1 VARVGPGVVAP
12 TWLPP
17 GHNRGVD
24 DTLLLAAR
32 ALVLADLLAR
42 DRAVADAVDALED
55 ACANR
60 GWWAEQWPEGEEYVA
75 GLVAQDVQDAL
86 LGSVGRWPICLTCD
100 PEVPEHALYIQ
111 PDIGGPLPHWVC
123 EESGR
128 TVAPLGRLG
137 GPGTLDEAT

>member
-1 VARVGPGVVAP
+1 
-12 TWLPP
+12 
-17 GHNRGVD
+17 VD

-32 ALVLADLLAR
+32 ALVLADLQAR
-42 DRAVADAVDALED
+42 DRAVPDAVDALED

-60 GWWAEQWPEGEEYVA
+60 GWWAEQWPEGQVYVA

-86 LGSVGRWPICLTCD
+86 LGTIGRWPICLTCD
-100 PEVPEHALYIQ
+100 PEVPEHALYIE
-111 PDIGGPLPHWVC
+111 PDIGGPLPQWVC

-137 GPGTLDEAT
+137 ATT

>member
-1 VARVGPGVVAP
+1 MDAQ
-12 TWLPP
+12 LIFS
-17 GHNRGVD
+17 
-24 DTLLLAAR
+24 AR
-32 ALVLADLLAR
+32 ALVLSDLAAR
-42 DRAVADAVDALED
+42 GRATPEAVSVLEE
-55 ACANR
+55 AMSQR
-60 GWWAEQWPEGEEYVA
+60 TWWAEQWPEGEPYVA

-100 PEVPEHALYIQ
+100 PEVPEHALYIE

-137 GPGTLDEAT
+137 GPGTLEEAT